1 MVTTTVVE
9 SRGEVIVIDPLAPND
24 AGEAVWQRLAAAPP
38 TQLVVLKPDHVRD
51 VDWFRERYGAAA
63 WGPALIDPDDVP
75 STRFAPLY
83 PGVEVPGGVM
93 ALNAGSWGIE
103 TPVWLPD
110 QYTLVFADALTER
123 DGALRIWSTPWDEAG
138 PRRAL
143 EQFLQLPFERV
154 IISYGN
160 PVHAREAYVNVFKL
174 DPWMSDA
181 LRQWS
186 RQIKPYRKL
195 LRLDP

>member
-63 WGPALIDPDDVP
+63 WRPALIDPDDVP

-83 PGVEVPGGVM
+83 PGVEVPDGVM

-123 DGALRIWSTPWDEAG
+123 DGAG

-143 EQFLQLPFERV
+143 EQLLQLPFERV
-154 IISYGN
+154 IISHGS
-160 PVHAREAYVNVFKL
+160 PVHAREAYVNAFKL

>member
-1 MVTTTVVE
+1 
-9 SRGEVIVIDPLAPND
+9 
-24 AGEAVWQRLAAAPP
+24 
-38 TQLVVLKPDHVRD
+38 
-51 VDWFRERYGAAA
+51 
-63 WGPALIDPDDVP
+63 
-75 STRFAPLY
+75 
-83 PGVEVPGGVM
+83 M

-154 IISYGN
+154 IISHGN
-160 PVHAREAYVNVFKL
+160 PVHAREAYVNAFKL